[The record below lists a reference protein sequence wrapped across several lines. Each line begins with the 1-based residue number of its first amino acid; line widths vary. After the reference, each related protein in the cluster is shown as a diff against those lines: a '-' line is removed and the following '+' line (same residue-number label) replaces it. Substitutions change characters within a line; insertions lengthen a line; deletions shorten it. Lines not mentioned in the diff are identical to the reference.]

1 MKNYIEKSKR
11 IKIELN
17 KINDRSNQICR
28 ILDKDDIDV
37 NFINKIGKK
46 KFPKTPNRNKNIF
59 PNLIYCQGKINTDEN
74 KKKEKILYNKK
85 KKNLILNDFH
95 SNYFKILKGTDNDKI
110 IRTFFYSENLGNN
123 KHESDI
129 KNKKAKEK
137 KLKLIAPEIIKKKE
151 ILMERLPLN
160 YKKYKKNFE
169 YKNNQMILDEINEK
183 RYEKYDEP
191 FKYSL
196 NIFPERDILPKYNN
210 LFFKYEKNKIR
221 DYFYRKTL
229 DKFHSKK
236 QSNNKENKFQICSYE
251 IL

>member
-1 MKNYIEKSKR
+1 MKNYIEESKR

-85 KKNLILNDFH
+85 KKNLMLNDFH

-123 KHESDI
+123 KYENEI
-129 KNKKAKEK
+129 KNKKSKEK

-236 QSNNKENKFQICSYE
+236 KSNNKENKFQICSYE

>member
-1 MKNYIEKSKR
+1 MKNYIEESKR

-123 KHESDI
+123 KYENEI

-236 QSNNKENKFQICSYE
+236 KSNNKENKFQICSYE

>member
-1 MKNYIEKSKR
+1 MKNYIEESKR

-123 KHESDI
+123 KNENEI

-236 QSNNKENKFQICSYE
+236 KSNNKEKKFQICSYE

>member
-1 MKNYIEKSKR
+1 MKNYIEESKR

-123 KHESDI
+123 TNENEI

-236 QSNNKENKFQICSYE
+236 KSNNKEKKFQICSYE

>member
-1 MKNYIEKSKR
+1 MKNYIEESKR

-123 KHESDI
+123 KNENEI

-236 QSNNKENKFQICSYE
+236 KSNNKENKFQICSYE

>member
-1 MKNYIEKSKR
+1 MKNYIEESKR

-123 KHESDI
+123 KYENEI
-129 KNKKAKEK
+129 KNKKSKEK

-236 QSNNKENKFQICSYE
+236 KSNNKENKFQICSYE

>member
-1 MKNYIEKSKR
+1 MKNYIEESKR

-74 KKKEKILYNKK
+74 KKKEKTFYNKK

-123 KHESDI
+123 KNENEI

-236 QSNNKENKFQICSYE
+236 KSNNKENKFQICSYE

>member
-1 MKNYIEKSKR
+1 MKNYIEESKR

-123 KHESDI
+123 KYESDI

-236 QSNNKENKFQICSYE
+236 KSNNKEKKFQSCSYE

>member
-1 MKNYIEKSKR
+1 MKNYIEESKR

-123 KHESDI
+123 KNENEI

-229 DKFHSKK
+229 DKLHTKK
-236 QSNNKENKFQICSYE
+236 KSNNNENKFQICSYE

>member
-1 MKNYIEKSKR
+1 MKNYIEESKR

-59 PNLIYCQGKINTDEN
+59 PNLIYCQGKINTDVN

-123 KHESDI
+123 KNENEI

-236 QSNNKENKFQICSYE
+236 KSNNKENKFQICSYE

>member
-1 MKNYIEKSKR
+1 
-11 IKIELN
+11 
-17 KINDRSNQICR
+17 
-28 ILDKDDIDV
+28 
-37 NFINKIGKK
+37 
-46 KFPKTPNRNKNIF
+46 
-59 PNLIYCQGKINTDEN
+59 
-74 KKKEKILYNKK
+74 
-85 KKNLILNDFH
+85 
-95 SNYFKILKGTDNDKI
+95 
-110 IRTFFYSENLGNN
+110 
-123 KHESDI
+123 
-129 KNKKAKEK
+129 
-137 KLKLIAPEIIKKKE
+137 
-151 ILMERLPLN
+151 MERLPLN

-236 QSNNKENKFQICSYE
+236 KSNNKEKKFQICSYE